1 MLLTALDVENNCDI
15 FDKEVS
21 DGVNCLTFGTFT
33 DIGAPMVVA
42 GGNCSITGFDLEA
55 EERFW
60 TVTGDN
66 VTALEFSDFN
76 DDGENEL
83 MVGSEDFS
91 IRAFQME
98 DILADINEAAK
109 ILFIKA
115 IHKGIFAYALTNGA
129 YGVYYGQKRLWRLK
143 GKAKLTAMLGIN
155 FDFDG

>member
-1 MLLTALDVENNCDI
+1 M
-15 FDKEVS
+15 S
-21 DGVNCLTFGTFT
+21 DGVNCLAFGTFT
-33 DIGAPMVVA
+33 AIGSPMVVA
-42 GGNCSITGFDLEA
+42 GGNCSITGFDLES

-66 VTALEFSDFN
+66 VTALEFVDFN

-109 ILFIKA
+109 IAFIKL
-115 IHKGIFAYALTNGA
+115 IHKGIYGYALSNGA
-129 YGVYYGQKRLWRLK
+129 FGVYYG
-143 GKAKLTAMLGIN
+143 
-155 FDFDG
+155 